1 MTRSELIAQLSE
13 RFEHLLQRDVRV
25 SVQCIT
31 DAIAEALAAGERVEI
46 RGFGSF
52 VVNTRPPRMG
62 RNPRTGEA
70 VAIPEQR
77 LPHFKPGKELRDAVQ
92 GLRAIDPH
100 QP

>member
-1 MTRSELIAQLSE
+1 MTRSELIALLAG

-31 DAIAEALAAGERVEI
+31 DTISEALAAGERVEI

-52 VVNTRPPRMG
+52 SVNVRSPRTG

-77 LPHFKPGKELRDAVQ
+77 MPHFKPGKDLRDAVQ
-92 GLRAIDPH
+92 GTRPGDTRKA
-100 QP
+100 